1 MTNTPHP
8 PNAPEPY
15 GQNQP
20 NTPPPASQQPPAQE
34 PQNFGWDGPM
44 PQPPQA
50 APNPYGAQSAG
61 WGNYSADSIPTT
73 PPKRPASVVFASIAA
88 WLWAALTIVG
98 AIVVIAASGS
108 VSDQELRQA
117 LGPEVF
123 MEAAKQGLSEEQFI
137 SSVKA
142 MVPLI
147 GVFLAVVGVFA
158 LIAGI
163 LAFRGSNGW
172 RIFGIVGASIT
183 LALTII
189 GSLSAPSWGMLT
201 VVLPLISIICWAV
214 AGGWYRAVRDYKR
227 MSLYRR

>member
-15 GQNQP
+15 DQNQP
-20 NTPPPASQQPPAQE
+20 STQPPASQQPPAQE
-34 PQNFGWDGPM
+34 PQSFGWDGPN

-50 APNPYGAQSAG
+50 APNTYSAQAAG

-98 AIVVIAASGS
+98 AIVAMAAIGA
-108 VSDQELRQA
+108 VSDQDLRQA

-123 MEAAKQGLSEEQFI
+123 MEAAKQGLSEEQF
-137 SSVKA
+137 SSVRI

-163 LAFRGSNGW
+163 LAFRGSNGS
-172 RIFGIVGASIT
+172 VSYTHLT
-183 LALTII
+183 LPTKA
-189 GSLSAPSWGMLT
+189 
-201 VVLPLISIICWAV
+201 
-214 AGGWYRAVRDYKR
+214 
-227 MSLYRR
+227 

>member
-1 MTNTPHP
+1 MYQ
-8 PNAPEPY
+8 APQGAYAPL
-15 GQNQP
+15 
-20 NTPPPASQQPPAQE
+20 
-34 PQNFGWDGPM
+34 GP
-44 PQPPQA
+44 
-50 APNPYGAQSAG
+50 G
-61 WGNYSADSIPTT
+61 WGNYSSDSIPSS
-73 PPKRPASVVFASIAA
+73 PPKRPASVVIASIAA

-98 AIVVIAASGS
+98 AIVAMAAIGA
-108 VSDQELRQA
+108 VSDQDLRQA

-137 SSVKA
+137 SSVRI

-183 LALTII
+183 MALTLI
-189 GSLSAPSWGMLT
+189 GSLSGPSRGMLT
-201 VVLPLISIICWAV
+201 AVLPLISIICWSV

>member
-1 MTNTPHP
+1 MTNTPPP
-8 PNAPEPY
+8 PNAPDPY
-15 GQNQP
+15 GQNQQ
-20 NTPPPASQQPPAQE
+20 NTPPPASQQPAAQE
-34 PQNFGWDGPM
+34 PQSFGWDGPM

-50 APNPYGAQSAG
+50 TPNPYGAQAPG
-61 WGNYSADSIPTT
+61 WGNYSGDSIPTT
-73 PPKRPASVVFASIAA
+73 PPKRPVSVVFGSIAA

-98 AIVVIAASGS
+98 AIVVFATFGS

-117 LGPEVF
+117 LGPDVF
-123 MEAAKQGLSEEQFI
+123 MEAAKQGVSEEQLI

-142 MVPLI
+142 MAPLI
-147 GVFLAVVGVFA
+147 GVFLVVVGVFA

-183 LALTII
+183 LAVTII
-189 GSLSAPSWGMLT
+189 SSLSAPSWGMLT